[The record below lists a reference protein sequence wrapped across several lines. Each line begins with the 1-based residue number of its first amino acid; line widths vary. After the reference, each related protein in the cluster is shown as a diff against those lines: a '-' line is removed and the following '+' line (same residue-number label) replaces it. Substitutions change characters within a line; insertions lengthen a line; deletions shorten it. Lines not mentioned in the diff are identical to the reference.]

1 MRTLSP
7 GTWLASCGNICFPSV
22 PLHTLKLGKQVPWL
36 LSSFKLTLHNTD
48 EQHDMKKRQQLPTLP
63 GTKARGNVFITA

>member
-1 MRTLSP
+1 MCTLSP
-7 GTWLASCGNICFPSV
+7 GTCLASCGNFCFPLV

-36 LSSFKLTLHNTD
+36 LSGFKVTLHNTG

-63 GTKARGNVFITA
+63 GTKARGNVFMTA